1 MNKKENHNWSTGP
14 IITVQYKKNLRQLA
28 EAQVTQESA
37 SMILT
42 SLILYFQSLV
52 AWILSYRAQ

>member
-14 IITVQYKKNLRQLA
+14 IINVQYKKNLRQLA

-42 SLILYFQSLV
+42 FLILYCQSLV
-52 AWILSYRAQ
+52 AWILSYRTQ

>member
-14 IITVQYKKNLRQLA
+14 IINVQYKKNLRQLA

-42 SLILYFQSLV
+42 FLILYRQSLV